1 MSCSR
6 GAAAARRARAAQAA
20 DALAVDVVNASEP
33 TLCAE
38 KDNVY
43 LKLQSAEARRFTV
56 EAVHPAYIGTI
67 VVDRW
72 APDFTN
78 CDMSSDP
85 AFKFEKRRLTIYET
99 EEWQLVGL
107 TFPSFW
113 RPNQV
118 PVRVGNRVETGFH
131 LLQLWT
137 RYQERAE
144 EVLVLYPADGYWRA
158 RPLPPQNLRWSAYGS
173 SFLIG
178 PVETAGRPFVDIKDV
193 AFDPATRTFTLE
205 FRARRQRDA
214 AARQARPGAHR
225 ARRRRSSAPVA
236 ADRPFAALRSMFV
249 TEGNADVAQV
259 GWRAKGSQTWMQ
271 TPVMNFKHASAAELW
286 AGRLCR
292 RATTPARPTWCSG
305 ISGPPADERGLPAKF
320 AVQPAPNQNTM
331 GLKARDWAWQS
342 EFLPSWALWPASP
355 GSCSAAPSPTL
366 ARRSARPERC
376 CLGSHSR

>member
-1 MSCSR
+1 MRWRRELAAASLVLLGAL
-6 GAAAARRARAAQAA
+6 GAAKAA
-20 DALAVDVVNASEP
+20 DALAVEAVNGSEP

-43 LKLQSAEARRFTV
+43 LKLHSGEARRFTV
-56 EAVHPAYIGTI
+56 EAVHPSYIGTI

-85 AFKFEKRRLTIYET
+85 SFKFDKRRLTIYET

-118 PVRVGNRVETGFH
+118 PVRVGSRVETGFH

-178 PVETAGRPFVDIKDV
+178 PVEIDGRPFVDIRDI
-193 AFDPATRTFTLE
+193 AFDPTTRTFTLN
-205 FRARRQRDA
+205 FARGGSATLRLDKLDQERIVLDV
-214 AARQARPGAHR
+214 GL
-225 ARRRRSSAPVA
+225 SAPVA
-236 ADRPFAALRSMFV
+236 PERPFAALRSMFV
-249 TEGNADVAQV
+249 TETNNDVSHLAVRSKGAQA
-259 GWRAKGSQTWMQ
+259 WTQ
-271 TPVMNFKHASAAELW
+271 TPVMNFSRATLAELW
-286 AGRLCR
+286 AGR
-292 RATTPARPTWCSG
+292 
-305 ISGPPADERGLPAKF
+305 
-320 AVQPAPNQNTM
+320 V
-331 GLKARDWAWQS
+331 
-342 EFLPSWALWPASP
+342 
-355 GSCSAAPSPTL
+355 APSRHNT
-366 ARRSARPERC
+366 SAPDMIFRNFNAGR
-376 CLGSHSR
+376 

>member
-1 MSCSR
+1 MLQSPCTASGTMR
-6 GAAAARRARAAQAA
+6 SLGEYCRRLVRNLLSAALLLFALAQTVAAA
-20 DALAVDVVNASEP
+20 DTLAVDVVNASEP

-43 LKLQSAEARRFTV
+43 LKLQSAQTRRFTV
-56 EAVHPAYIGTI
+56 EAVHPAYIGSI

-72 APDFTN
+72 APDFTH
-78 CDMSSDP
+78 CDMAGDP

-113 RPNQV
+113 RPNTV

-178 PVETAGRPFVDIKDV
+178 PVEGGERPVVDIREV
-193 AFDPATRTFTLE
+193 AFDPETRTF
-205 FRARRQRDA
+205 
-214 AARQARPGAHR
+214 
-225 ARRRRSSAPVA
+225 
-236 ADRPFAALRSMFV
+236 ALQF
-249 TEGNADVAQV
+249 
-259 GWRAKGSQTWMQ
+259 
-271 TPVMNFKHASAAELW
+271 
-286 AGRLCR
+286 
-292 RATTPARPTWCSG
+292 
-305 ISGPPADERGLPAKF
+305 
-320 AVQPAPNQNTM
+320 
-331 GLKARDWAWQS
+331 
-342 EFLPSWALWPASP
+342 
-355 GSCSAAPSPTL
+355 
-366 ARRSARPERC
+366 
-376 CLGSHSR
+376 

>member
-1 MSCSR
+1 MCRSVAMVLAAVLAACS
-6 GAAAARRARAAQAA
+6 AAHA
-20 DALAVDVVNASEP
+20 DELAVDVINASEP

-43 LKLQSAEARRFTV
+43 VKLLSNEARRFRV

-85 AFKFEKRRLTIYET
+85 AFKFQKRRLTIYET

-144 EVLVLYPADGYWRA
+144 EILVLYPADGYWRA
-158 RPLPPQNLRWSAYGS
+158 RPLPPANLRWSAYGS
-173 SFLIG
+173 SFLLG
-178 PVETAGRPFVDIKDV
+178 PIEVEGRPFVDIRDIAFEPASNTFRINYVRGGSATLRLDKLDQERIALDV
-193 AFDPATRTFTLE
+193 ELDTPIT
-205 FRARRQRDA
+205 
-214 AARQARPGAHR
+214 GN
-225 ARRRRSSAPVA
+225 
-236 ADRPFAALRSMFV
+236 RPFAALRSMFV
-249 TEGNADVAQV
+249 SEGNSDVAQIA
-259 GWRAKGSQTWMQ
+259 WRGKDGRSWSQA
-271 TPVMNFKHASAAELW
+271 PVMGFTHASAAELW
-286 AGRLCR
+286 AGRLSPSR
-292 RATTPARPTWCSG
+292 HNTSAPDMVFKDFT
-305 ISGPPADERGLPAKF
+305 AK
-320 AVQPAPNQNTM
+320 
-331 GLKARDWAWQS
+331 
-342 EFLPSWALWPASP
+342 
-355 GSCSAAPSPTL
+355 
-366 ARRSARPERC
+366 
-376 CLGSHSR
+376 